1 MSGNIGGNANIN
13 PGMNIRPIVPINMS
27 IGMPLQTIPIN
38 QNIIHNMNPMF
49 QGPPRK
55 KFKIKKY
62 FLDFMQHGV
71 GMPHM
76 QISQMPMY
84 NPMIPNYA
92 NQVPN
97 LLPSKPVEIKKVWV
111 SHIPPSLSDT
121 FMLKLLESCGPV
133 ASWKRT
139 TDQNG
144 RPKGFGFCEFQTV
157 EGMLKALRLL
167 NHLKLEEG
175 YELSVGQI
183 KFKLIF

>member
-1 MSGNIGGNANIN
+1 
-13 PGMNIRPIVPINMS
+13 
-27 IGMPLQTIPIN
+27 MP
-38 QNIIHNMNPMF
+38 
-49 QGPPRK
+49 
-55 KFKIKKY
+55 
-62 FLDFMQHGV
+62 HGV
-71 GMPHM
+71 GMPH
-76 QISQMPMY
+76 IPIHQMPMY
-84 NPMIPNYA
+84 NPMMPQYP

-97 LLPSKPVEIKKVWV
+97 VVPSKPVEIKKVWV

-121 FMLKLLESCGPV
+121 FMLKLLETCGPV

-175 YELSVGQI
+175 YELSVSKI
-183 KFKLIF
+183 ILLKFINFIFFR